1 MKTSSAAFILFFLL
15 FWCCTLLKAQ
25 QYTASVKHYGP
36 ENGLV
41 HREVNAVF
49 QDRQGFMWFGTRF
62 GLNRF
67 DGLKFTPFTKE
78 GNGLGFDDVQ
88 SVAQDAEGYLWLMGP
103 YGQSQITLFNPRT
116 NQAVSFEEKFGK
128 SRPASLFNVPQR
140 LLGSPNGTI
149 FFTDYQPAVL
159 ISYHPASG
167 LRYASLPQFRWLA
180 VFEVTA
186 RNTVWAIADD
196 KHLLELAPDGR
207 ILRRFDHPQ
216 ASIIVCFG
224 QRNAGIEFFYFL
236 SDPAPDPARRFR
248 QRFYGVAE
256 SGLRREWPLALLKSL
271 NPYIFPVCYAFDRS
285 GSVWDG
291 MTLRDSTGA
300 ALLTIA
306 PQTSGEAVENRSF
319 LRDRNGLFWLGTSFG
334 VYQVKLAENH
344 FGRLFYQPAGKGES
358 GAAIRGITVL
368 GGQVFANLEKSG
380 LYASPRS
387 GDLPRKEYTTGEEF
401 AAASALVPDA
411 QGKLYAGIGDR
422 LVRYDPATGTR
433 TTAALPVG
441 LGVWALHPFGPGQW
455 LLGSRRGLFLFGA
468 TERQLRPFTHYNQF
482 TELAQAHILHIAPDR
497 QGNRW
502 ICANTGL
509 YTVHPEKGV
518 TARYWSGGGEGFYLP
533 ADSYH
538 HFYQDTRGI
547 YWLATANAGLIR
559 WDRRMKQSRQFRRSE
574 GLSNNNIY
582 AVYPDAHGHLWM
594 SSDYGLMQFHATRF
608 TTRTYFVEDGITH
621 NEFNRIAH
629 FQEPDGRLYFGG
641 LNGITAFHPDDFR
654 AGKPGDGR
662 PLRITAFRQYD
673 AAADK
678 VVDKTTEVTATHV
691 ITLPPDDRSSVL
703 DFSLLNYANPEKNV
717 YAYQFEDL
725 DGEWTYQPEPSLRL
739 SNLPYGAHRLL
750 IRAQAGD
757 GQWSANTLSLKLMVV
772 RPFYL
777 RLWFLLGM
785 VLLTGAGLWA
795 WVRWRV
801 WHHKANQRRLETQI
815 RQATARIEGDK
826 DIIERQAHALLRLHE
841 SRSHFFANISHEFRT
856 PLTVIL
862 GMAAQLRDDQ
872 PERQRQPPGKV
883 AGLIERNGNNLLRL
897 INQILDLSKLEAG
910 QMHLHPVRADLARF
924 VRYVGESFHSMARA
938 RDIEMHLLLEEETF
952 EADFDQDKL
961 GDILSNL
968 LGNALKFT
976 PGGGHIY
983 YQLGL
988 LDSWQPLGPQG
999 YYEEL
1004 VPAEHLDGPWIQLGV
1019 SDTGPGIAPASLPDI
1034 FARFYQAGNQ
1044 PVSPVGGTGIGL
1056 SLVRELV
1063 LLMRGGLA
1071 VRSRPAQGAEFVV
1084 RLPLTRQAQPAGER
1098 LPAPVPVGPD
1108 RPEWP
1113 EPAPV
1118 AAGDRPVLLLVE
1130 DNPDV
1135 AVYTQACL
1143 GTDYQVI
1150 PAENGQA
1157 GFALALAHLPDVI
1170 LSDVMMP
1177 LMDGFELCEK
1187 LKNDQRTSHIP
1198 VILLTARAAVGDRI
1212 AGLRRGADAY
1222 LTKPF
1227 QREELLIVLNNLVR
1241 SRRLLQ
1247 IHYGQLALGSAP
1259 SQAAP
1264 AGPEAPEAPEDQFV
1278 LKLRVVVEAQLAN
1291 ADLSADAICQ
1301 LMGMSRTTLHK
1312 KMTALTGMSIS
1323 RYLRALRLR
1332 KAQELL
1338 AGSSLNIAEVA
1349 YAVGFE
1355 DPKYFS
1361 RVFSEE
1367 FGVSPGQFRD
1377 SA

>member
-1 MKTSSAAFILFFLL
+1 MSLPETTLKNIGVAFVILLL
-15 FWCCTLLKAQ
+15 CWCGTPAKAQ

-36 ENGLV
+36 ENGLA
-41 HREVNAVF
+41 HREVNAIF

-67 DGLKFTPFTKE
+67 DGLKFTGFTKE
-78 GNGLGFDDVQ
+78 GHGLGFDDVQ
-88 SVAQDAEGYLWLMGP
+88 SVAEDAEGNLWLMGP
-103 YGQSQITLFNPRT
+103 YGQSHITLFNPRT
-116 NQAVSFEEKFGK
+116 NRAVSFEEKFRK
-128 SRPASLFNVPQR
+128 KRPASLFDVPQR
-140 LLGSPNGTI
+140 LLGSPGGTI

-159 ISYHPASG
+159 TSYHPSSG
-167 LRYASLPQFRWLA
+167 LRSVSLPQFRKLA
-180 VFEVTA
+180 VFQATA
-186 RNTVWAIADD
+186 RNTVWGIADD
-196 KHLLELAPDGR
+196 RYLLELSPDGR
-207 ILRRFDHPQ
+207 ILHRFDHPPQ
-216 ASIIVCFG
+216 SINICFG
-224 QRNAGIEFFYFL
+224 QRNAGTEFFYFL
-236 SDPAPDPARRFR
+236 SDPARRSH
-248 QRFYGVAE
+248 QRFYSVDE
-256 SGLRREWPLALLKSL
+256 SGRRREWPLALLKSL

-285 GSVWDG
+285 GLLWDG
-291 MTLRDSTGA
+291 MTLRDSTRG

-306 PQTSGEAVENRSF
+306 GQTAGEPVENRSF

-344 FGRLFYQPAGKGES
+344 FGRLFYQAASTGES
-358 GAAIRGITVL
+358 GAAIRGIAVL
-368 GGQVFANLEKSG
+368 GDQVFANLEKSG

-387 GDLPRKEYTTGEEF
+387 GDRPRREYTKGEAF
-401 AAASALVPDA
+401 AAANALVPDG
-411 QGKLYAGIGDR
+411 QGKLYAGIGDQ
-422 LVRYDPATGTR
+422 LVHYDPATGTR
-433 TTAALPVG
+433 TTAALPTG
-441 LGVWALHPFGPGQW
+441 LGVWALHALGPGQW
-455 LLGSRRGLFLFGA
+455 VVGSRRGLFLFEA
-468 TERQLRPFTHYNQF
+468 AKRRLRPFTHYNQF
-482 TELAQAHILHIAPDR
+482 TELAEAHILHIAPDR
-497 QGNRW
+497 QGNHW

-509 YTVHPEKGV
+509 YTVHPERGI
-518 TARYWSGGGEGFYLP
+518 TARYWSGGKKGFYLP
-533 ADSYH
+533 AESYH

-547 YWLATANAGLIR
+547 YWLGTANAGLIR
-559 WDRRMKQSRQFRRSE
+559 WDRRIRQYRQFRRSE

-582 AVYPDAHGHLWM
+582 AVYPDAHGYLWM
-594 SSDYGLMQFHATRF
+594 SSDYGLMQFNPTRF
-608 TTRTYFVEDGITH
+608 TTRAYFVEDGISH

-629 FQEPDGRLYFGG
+629 FQEPDGRMYFGG
-641 LNGITAFHPDDFR
+641 LNGITAFDPADFR
-654 AGKPGDGR
+654 AGKPGAGL
-662 PLRITAFRQYD
+662 PLRITAFRQYHPS
-673 AAADK
+673 ADK
-678 VVDKTTEVTATHV
+678 VVDRTSEVTATHT
-691 ITLPPDDRSSVL
+691 ITLPPEDRSSVL
-703 DFSLLNYANPEKNV
+703 DFALLNYANAEKNV
-717 YAYQFEDL
+717 YAYRFRGL
-725 DGEWTYQPEPSLRL
+725 DPEWTYQTEPSLRL
-739 SNLPYGAHRLL
+739 SNLPYGAHQLL

-757 GQWSANTLSLKLMVV
+757 GQWSANTLSVNLVVV

-777 RLWFLLGM
+777 RPWFLLAL
-785 VLLTGAGLWA
+785 VLAVGVGLWA

-801 WHHKANQRRLETQI
+801 WHHKANQRRLETEI
-815 RQATARIEGDK
+815 RQATARMEADK
-826 DIIERQAHALLRLHE
+826 DIIERQSHALLRLHE
-841 SRSHFFANISHEFRT
+841 SRSRFFANISHEFRT

-862 GMAAQLRDDQ
+862 GMAAQLKDDR
-872 PERQRQPPGKV
+872 PERQPLARV

-924 VRYVGESFHSMARA
+924 IRYLGESFHSMARA
-938 RDIEMHLLLEEETF
+938 RDVEMHFLVEEETF

-983 YQLGL
+983 YRLRR
-988 LDSWQPLGPQG
+988 LDGWQPLGPQG

-1004 VPAEHLDGPWIQLGV
+1004 VPAGPPDGPWIALSV
-1019 SDTGPGIAPASLPDI
+1019 SDTGPGIAPASLPNI
-1034 FARFYQAGNQ
+1034 FARFYQADNQ
-1044 PVSPVGGTGIGL
+1044 PVSSVGGTGIGL

-1063 LLMRGGLA
+1063 LLMHGGLA

-1084 RLPLTRQAQPAGER
+1084 SLPLTRQASPAGEL

-1108 RPEWP
+1108 RTEWP
-1113 EPAPV
+1113 EPAAV

-1143 GTDYQVI
+1143 GMDYQVI

-1157 GFALALAHLPDVI
+1157 GFQQALAHMPDVI

-1198 VILLTARAAVGDRI
+1198 IILLTARAAAGDRI

-1227 QREELLIVLNNLVR
+1227 QREELLIVLDNLVR

-1247 IHYGQLALGSAP
+1247 IHYGQLALGSTP
-1259 SQAAP
+1259 DHPVAA
-1264 AGPEAPEAPEDQFV
+1264 EPEAPEDQFV
-1278 LKLRVVVEAQLAN
+1278 RKLRVVVEAQLAN
-1291 ADLSADAICQ
+1291 AELSTDAICQ

-1312 KMTALTGMSIS
+1312 KMTALTGLSIS
-1323 RYLRALRLR
+1323 RYLRALRLQ
-1332 KAQELL
+1332 KARELL
-1338 AGSSLNIAEVA
+1338 ADSTLNVAEVA

-1367 FGVSPGQFRD
+1367 FGVSPGHFRD